1 MNSLVIKVLKCRT
14 EKSAQLR
21 AGING
26 AEKPVTENIALFTHS
41 RKLRC
46 YYKRSLGESPQPGN
60 PIVCSPFKCISCA
73 NFQAQSQVTS
83 QNKLCY
89 LQWNIFVVIH
99 FPHGRSQIGA
109 LTDLEE
115 LQSHFGFIASSYC
128 TNTDLFSTCWASL
141 VAQTVKNPSVKLN
154 NRVPSL
160 GQEDPLEKRMATHS
174 SILAWKIPQTERNLV
189 DNSPWGR
196 KSKARLILSLFFFSH
211 FSTCKRFTSESS
223 V

>member
-14 EKSAQLR
+14 ERSAQLR

-60 PIVCSPFKCISCA
+60 PIVHSPFKCISCA
-73 NFQAQSQVTS
+73 NFQPQSQVTS
-83 QNKLCY
+83 WNKLCY
-89 LQWNIFVVIH
+89 LQWNIFAVIH
-99 FPHGRSQIGA
+99 FPHGRSQTGA

-115 LQSHFGFIASSYC
+115 LQSHSGFTASSYC

-141 VAQTVKNPSVKLN
+141 VAQTVKATCNAGEPGSIPGSGRSSGEGN
-154 NRVPSL
+154 
-160 GQEDPLEKRMATHS
+160 DYPLQYSCLENSMDRGTWWATVHG
-174 SILAWKIPQTERNLV
+174 V
-189 DNSPWGR
+189 
-196 KSKARLILSLFFFSH
+196 ARH
-211 FSTCKRFTSESS
+211 D
-223 V
+223 